1 MEIYCQSL
9 LKIFIFDKHLD
20 TCTEIVY
27 ISHPVS
33 KKRPVIREHNF
44 WAMFFIIA
52 FALAFIIGIA
62 LLLFTKLSH
71 SYDMPVKFSSRGGL
85 MMYSVENTKEL
96 QNQLHLYK
104 LYDAGGESVEPYILK
119 RFPKDF
125 HRYSANTRKKIFIKV
140 MLPIALVAKE
150 RFDAE
155 HKMLVEVK
163 NEMKLGRK
171 LNDSE
176 KLFLSE
182 MMKGYKTSDINELV
196 KKADSVP
203 VSLLIAQAAIES
215 GWGKSRFTT
224 DFNNIYG
231 IHRKHR
237 KPGQPIVLSFDNL
250 YNATFAY
257 IMNLNRNMAYKNF
270 RDARYAMKD
279 KKNPYVLADYLS
291 LYSIKRRQYVS
302 MIQRVIMK
310 NKLTQYDNY
319 KINQVIVGA
328 ASYAV
333 NQ

>member
-1 MEIYCQSL
+1 M
-9 LKIFIFDKHLD
+9 
-20 TCTEIVY
+20 
-27 ISHPVS
+27 S
-33 KKRPVIREHNF
+33 KKRLVIKEHNF

-52 FALAFIIGIA
+52 FALVFIMGIA
-62 LLLFTKLSH
+62 LLLFAKLSH
-71 SYDMPVKFSSRGGL
+71 SYDMSAKFSSRGGL

-96 QNQLHLYK
+96 QSFPLHLYK
-104 LYDAGGESVEPYILK
+104 LYDSGRKGVEPYILK

-125 HRYSANTRKKIFIKV
+125 HRYSANTRKKIFINV

-150 RFDAE
+150 RFDTE

-163 NEMKLGRK
+163 DEMKLGRK

-182 MMKGYKTSDINELV
+182 MMKRYKTTDINELV
-196 KKADSVP
+196 KRADSVP

-237 KPGQPIVLSFDNL
+237 KPGQPIVLSFDDL
-250 YNATFAY
+250 YRATFAY

-270 RDARYAMKD
+270 RDARYAMED

-291 LYSIKRRQYVS
+291 LYSIKRKQYVS
-302 MIQRVIMK
+302 MIQRIIMK
-310 NKLTQYDNY
+310 NRLTQYDNY
-319 KINQVIVGA
+319 KINQVTVEA
-328 ASYAV
+328 DSHAV